1 MQPLQGAQHSQADLE
16 RDLEAY
22 QALVRQIASQVAAR
36 LPRHVELDDLV
47 SAGYLGLVEAARRY
61 DPTRG
66 VRFQAYVAERIRG
79 AIIDHLR
86 SLDWAPRSL
95 RAAARR
101 IEAARTA
108 LAASLARTPTDEEL
122 AAETDMSVQRL
133 REVDQA
139 VSASVVYALD
149 KTLGDDDEDSDT
161 VGDALTDSLPTPD
174 DVLER
179 KELSG
184 YLADAVHCLPEQAR
198 TVIALYY
205 VEGMQM
211 TEIGEFLGVT
221 QSRASQI
228 HAAALTMLREA
239 IAAQM
244 SGAEAPEDAG
254 SGTGAT
260 RAGRRR
266 AEMTAAVAAAS
277 DWKGRIEG
285 GHRAIP
291 VNTAT
296 PLAELE
302 ARHGMSSEDF
312 LRTRSTDENDHTI
325 LDAADVRRWER
336 LLAVTRTVEARRA
349 RADHPQTTV

>member
-1 MQPLQGAQHSQADLE
+1 MQSLQGAQHSEAGLEQDLE
-16 RDLEAY
+16 EY

-101 IEAARTA
+101 VEAARTS
-108 LAASLARTPTDEEL
+108 LTASLARTPTDEEL
-122 AAETDMSVQRL
+122 AAETDMTAAQIHD
-133 REVDQA
+133 VDQA

-149 KTLGDDDEDSDT
+149 KALGDDDEDDTDT
-161 VGDALTDSLPTPD
+161 VVAALTDCLPTPD

-184 YLADAVHCLPEQAR
+184 YLADAIHCLPEQAR
-198 TVIALYY
+198 TVVALYY

-228 HAAALTMLREA
+228 HAAALTMLRETITA
-239 IAAQM
+239 QLGEAAGVEVAQK
-244 SGAEAPEDAG
+244 
-254 SGTGAT
+254 GTT
-260 RAGRRR
+260 RATRRR
-266 AEMTAAVAAAS
+266 AEMAEAVADAS
-277 DWKGRIEG
+277 DWRSRIDG
-285 GHRAIP
+285 GHRNIP
-291 VNTAT
+291 VDTAT

-302 ARHGMSSEDF
+302 ARHAMSSEDF
-312 LRTRSTDENDHTI
+312 ERMRRTGEPDRTL

-336 LLAVTRTVEARRA
+336 LLSVTQTVEARRT
-349 RADHPQTTV
+349 RSEGPHRTG